1 MTLCAKNI
9 RNGIIFRYIITLVL
23 FYILSIYNN
32 NNIIHNYF
40 YLIAPVM
47 LTVLDSA
54 DSIFNFSCKRN
65 QCTKNQ
71 CSKTFYYQY
80 LDKICDSVS
89 YLLLFLFF
97 RLDNVVLYFI
107 LYRIVGV
114 LLFSLTKNSVWLIL
128 FFDFVKEFLLYIF
141 IFKNNYTYL
150 PIFVLGKIAFEYYFH
165 NVINKSQY

>member
-32 NNIIHNYF
+32 NKIIMNYF
-40 YLIAPVM
+40 YLIAPIM
-47 LTVLDSA
+47 LTVLDEA
-54 DSIFNFSCKRN
+54 DNIFTFSCKRN
-65 QCTKNQ
+65 QCT
-71 CSKTFYYQY
+71 KTFYYQY
-80 LDKICDSVS
+80 LDKIFDSVS

-114 LLFSLTKNSVWLIL
+114 LLFSLTKNSMWLIL

-141 IFKNNYTYL
+141 IFKNNYIYL
-150 PIFVLGKIAFEYYFH
+150 PVFVLGKIAFEYYFH